1 MKKNGSAIRKLNADP
16 EHQRMA
22 IRFYNRKYHDKRK
35 EYPSYQES
43 VLRRIIENE
52 FVEYEWEYET
62 DAGWFDARVVYKGK
76 TYLID
81 IEDKRNVYTKERDRR
96 KMEWCKE
103 NGIQLVSITRGSDK
117 SKTAVAIAL
126 LKIRG

>member
-1 MKKNGSAIRKLNADP
+1 MAKSGNLKRLNADP

-22 IRFYNRKYHDKRK
+22 IKFYNRKYHERRK

-43 VLRRIIENE
+43 VLRRIIERE

-62 DAGWFDARVVYKGK
+62 EAGWFDARVMYKGK
-76 TYLID
+76 EYFID
-81 IEDKRNVYTKERDRR
+81 IEDKRNVYTKERDQR
-96 KMEWCKE
+96 KREWCKE
-103 NGIQLVSITRGSDK
+103 NGRNLVNIQRGS
-117 SKTAVAIAL
+117 SSSRTAVAVAL